1 MKQYPLARPSIGPEE
16 IKAVTETLKSGVLS
30 LGPKTTR
37 FEKDFAKKNKT
48 KFAVAV
54 NSGTSG
60 LHLAMRAAGIGAGDE
75 VITSAFSFVASAN
88 CIMYVGAKPVFIDI
102 DPVTYNLDPSKI
114 EAAITKKT
122 KAILVVH
129 IFGQSADMGAIV
141 KIAKKHKLKIIEDA
155 CESIGATHQG
165 QLTGTFG
172 ESAVF
177 AFYPN
182 KQMTTGEGGMIVT
195 SQPQVAAFCRSL
207 ANQGRGANM
216 SWLDHQYLGYN
227 YRLDEMSAALGIVQ
241 LKRLNSLIKKRRQVA
256 AWYNQLLAK
265 YPELVSYPRTA
276 KGNTHTWFVYVV
288 ELAKGLDR
296 DRVIIDLAKRGVAS
310 KPYFPSIHLFS
321 FYRETFGYKPGAFPI
336 SEAKSKQTLALPFYI
351 DLNKKDV
358 QHIVSTLVMVLK
370 KYGKSSS
377 K

>member
-1 MKQYPLARPSIGPEE
+1 MRYPLAKPNITNQE
-16 IKAVTETLKSGVLS
+16 IAAVTTVLKSGVLS
-30 LGPKTTR
+30 LGPKTTQ
-37 FEKDFAKKNKT
+37 FEQDFAKKNKT
-48 KFAVAV
+48 KYAVAV

-60 LHLAMRAAGIGAGDE
+60 LHLVMRAAGIGPGDE
-75 VITSAFSFVASAN
+75 VITAAFSFVASAN

-102 DPVTYNLDPSKI
+102 DPVTYNLDPKKI

-129 IFGQSADMGAIV
+129 IFGQSADMDPIL
-141 KIAKKHKLKIIEDA
+141 KIARKYKLKIIEDA
-155 CESIGATHQG
+155 CESIGATYKG

-195 SQPQVAAFCRSL
+195 DDQSVAQLCRSL
-207 ANQGRGANM
+207 ANQGRGVNM

-241 LKRLNSLIKKRRQVA
+241 LKRLPAMIQKRQQVA
-256 AWYNQLLAK
+256 GWYNQAFAK
-265 YPELVSYPRTA
+265 YPELLTYPRTA

-288 ELAKGLDR
+288 ELSEGINR
-296 DRVIIDLAKRGVAS
+296 DQVITDLGKQGIMS

-321 FYRETFGYKPGAFPI
+321 FYRDTFGYKPGTFPI
-336 SEAKSKQTLALPFYI
+336 SETKSKQTVALPFYI
-351 DLNKKDV
+351 GLTKKDID
-358 QHIVSTLVMVLK
+358 HIVKTLITVIK
-370 KYGKSSS
+370 KYGSV
-377 K
+377 

>member
-1 MKQYPLARPSIGPEE
+1 MHYPLARPSIGKEE
-16 IKAVTETLKSGVLS
+16 ILAVTKTLHSGVLS
-30 LGPKTTR
+30 LGPETTK

-48 KFAVAV
+48 KFAVVV

-60 LHLAMRAAGIGAGDE
+60 LHLVMRAAGIGPGDE

-88 CIMYVGAKPVFIDI
+88 SIMYVGAKPVFIDI
-102 DPVTYNLDPSKI
+102 DPITYNLDPAKI

-129 IFGQSADMGAIV
+129 IFGQSAAMDPILR
-141 KIAKKHKLKIIEDA
+141 IAKKYKLKIIEDA
-155 CESIGATHQG
+155 CESIGATYRG

-195 SQPQVAAFCRSL
+195 DSQKVAGFCRSL
-207 ANQGRGANM
+207 ANQGRGVNM

-227 YRLDEMSAALGIVQ
+227 YRMDEMSAALGIVQ
-241 LKRLNSLIKKRRQVA
+241 LKRLPVMLKKRQQIA
-256 AWYNQLLAK
+256 SWYHAEFAK
-265 YPELVSYPRTA
+265 YPDLLAFPQTA

-288 ELAKGLDR
+288 ELAPNINR
-296 DRVIIDLAKRGVAS
+296 DQVMAQLGKEGISS
-310 KPYFPSIHLFS
+310 KPYFPSIHLYS

-336 SEAKSKQTLALPFYI
+336 AEAKSKQTLALPFYI
-351 DLNKKDV
+351 DLTKKD
-358 QHIVSTLVMVLK
+358 IENISKTLLKVLK
-370 KYGKSSS
+370 KYGTSRKRI
-377 K
+377 